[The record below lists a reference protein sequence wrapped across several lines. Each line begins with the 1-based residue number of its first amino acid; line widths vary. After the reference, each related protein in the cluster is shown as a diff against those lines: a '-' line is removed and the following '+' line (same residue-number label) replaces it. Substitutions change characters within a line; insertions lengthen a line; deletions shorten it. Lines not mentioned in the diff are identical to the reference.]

1 MIFCINIKQD
11 FIQVYIYIQ
20 LRHIISL
27 YLRIQL
33 LLSFQQKTKRTLLKV
48 GTLTEVFT
56 RDIEGNPFEKG
67 FSLDNTY
74 KVSI

>member
-33 LLSFQQKTKRTLLKV
+33 LLSFQQKMKRALLKV
-48 GTLTEVFT
+48 ATLTEVFT
-56 RDIEGNPFEKG
+56 RDIEGNLTVTPYEQSK
-67 FSLDNTY
+67 
-74 KVSI
+74 

>member
-20 LRHIISL
+20 LIHIISL

-33 LLSFQQKTKRTLLKV
+33 LLSFQQKAKRALLNGSTHIAALYIIIGGK
-48 GTLTEVFT
+48 
-56 RDIEGNPFEKG
+56 PF
-67 FSLDNTY
+67 
-74 KVSI
+74 